1 MVWIFLASFVCATLA
16 SLGVLASA
24 HRHASWSADHDLS
37 GPQKMHVEA
46 VPRVGGVAIFAGVLG
61 GGVAAA
67 WMNPAFRLPALL
79 LLACMLPAFL
89 TGLWEDFT
97 EALSPRRRLIA
108 VAAGGILGVLLL
120 DATIVRTG
128 WIPFDAMIAANG
140 LMSVGA
146 AGAVLAATGI
156 ANAVN
161 IIDGMNGLASMCA
174 ALIMCALAVV
184 AWRVGDLL
192 VCGLAL
198 STFGAALGFFVWNY
212 PRGLVFLGD
221 GGAYLLGFIAAELG
235 MMLAE
240 RNPEVSMLMPLLL
253 MAYPIFETLF
263 TMYRRRRRGAPMTLP
278 DGIHLHTLIYRRL
291 MRGTVDADGT
301 PAPTR
306 GNSRTSPYLWLLSLV
321 AIVPATV
328 WWNNT
333 PALATSLLVFMLVY
347 LDLYW
352 RIVTF
357 RTPAW
362 MSTRLDRDRERHR
375 AALTKP

>member
-24 HRHASWSADHDLS
+24 HRHASWSADSDLT

-61 GGVAAA
+61 GGAATA
-67 WMNPAFRLPALL
+67 WLQPAFSLPVLL

-89 TGLWEDFT
+89 SGLWEDFT
-97 EALSPRRRLIA
+97 ESMSPNRRLVA
-108 VAAGGILGVLLL
+108 VALAGLLGVLLL

-128 WIPFDAMIAANG
+128 WIAFDTMIAANG
-140 LMSVGA
+140 LMSIGA
-146 AGAVLAATGI
+146 GGAVLAATGI

-174 ALIMCALAVV
+174 ALMACGLAIV
-184 AWRVGDLL
+184 AWRVGDLF

-198 STFGAALGFFVWNY
+198 STLGAALGFFVWNY

-221 GGAYLLGFIAAELG
+221 GGAYLLGFIIAELG
-235 MMLAE
+235 ILLTE
-240 RNPEVSMLMPLLL
+240 RNREVSMLMPLLL

-263 TMYRRRRRGAPMTLP
+263 TMYRRRRRGAPMTQP

-291 MRGTVDADGT
+291 MRGTIDAHGV
-301 PAPTR
+301 AHPTR

-321 AIVPATV
+321 AIVPAIV
-328 WWNNT
+328 WWNST
-333 PALATSLLVFMLVY
+333 PALATSLLVFVLVY

-357 RTPAW
+357 RTPGWLGA
-362 MSTRLDRDRERHR
+362 SRARERHR
-375 AALTKP
+375 AALNKS